1 MPTIFLQ
8 AQLLD
13 NMIFDTHSHY
23 TDEQFFDRE
32 ELLLKLN
39 KEHNVSEIITCGTD
53 TASSKECI
61 ALAEKFPFVYAAIGY
76 HPEELSRQKAD
87 ISALRPLIS
96 EKTVAIGEIGLD
108 YYWNKENRC
117 EQIAAFKEQLE
128 LAREVD
134 LPVIIH
140 DREAHKDTLDIVKEY
155 KPKGVLHCF
164 SGSAEMAKEIIKA
177 GLYIGIGGVA
187 TFKNAK
193 ALPQV
198 ILETPM
204 EKLLLETDAPYLAP
218 VPFRGKRNDSSL
230 IPYIAEKIGDIKGIS
245 KEEVLKV
252 CRENALNL
260 FSKII

>member
-1 MPTIFLQ
+1 
-8 AQLLD
+8 
-13 NMIFDTHSHY
+13 MIFDTHSHY

-32 ELLLKLN
+32 ALLLKLN

-53 TASSKECI
+53 IESSKESI

-76 HPEELSRQKAD
+76 HPEELTRQKAD
-87 ISALRPLIS
+87 ISAIEKLIC

-108 YYWNKENRC
+108 YYWNKENKS
-117 EQIAAFKEQLE
+117 EQMAVFKEQLE
-128 LAREVD
+128 LARKAD

-140 DREAHKDTLDIVKEY
+140 DREAHGDTLDIIKEY
-155 KPKGVLHCF
+155 KPTGVLHCF
-164 SGSAEMAKEIIKA
+164 SGSAEMAREIVKL
-177 GLYIGIGGVA
+177 GMYIGIGGVA

-198 ILETPM
+198 ILETPIDR
-204 EKLLLETDAPYLAP
+204 LLLETDAPYLAP

-245 KEEVLKV
+245 KEEVLKI
-252 CRENALNL
+252 CRDNALTL
-260 FSKII
+260 FSKIV